1 MATQYKCDICGK
13 PATFHITKIINGK
26 KVKLHLCSECAEK
39 ASLDAVNL
47 PLDLFPKLK
56 ELERQIMSEKVANP
70 DSCPNCGAS
79 LKEIEKGARFSCTE
93 CYTALGNRLFEL
105 FAQMH
110 AATDHKG
117 KSPKVHAAN
126 CFAAIDMQKKL
137 RDFEEVAG
145 EELFDENLENVLDDF
160 LKSSPEPVKLSA
172 EVVETP
178 KAEQPQPDRQPET
191 EQSLQ
196 KELDRAIADERYE
209 DAAKIR
215 DKLKNLSDK

>member
-1 MATQYKCDICGK
+1 
-13 PATFHITKIINGK
+13 
-26 KVKLHLCSECAEK
+26 
-39 ASLDAVNL
+39 
-47 PLDLFPKLK
+47 
-56 ELERQIMSEKVANP
+56 MSEKVANP

-117 KSPKVHAAN
+117 KSPKAHGAN

-145 EELFDENLENVLDDF
+145 GELFDENLENVLDDF
-160 LKSSPEPVKLSA
+160 LKPNPEPVKLSA

-178 KAEQPQPDRQPET
+178 APAAEPQPEPET
-191 EQSLQ
+191 PQSLQ
-196 KELDRAIADERYE
+196 KQLDKAIADERYE

-215 DKLKNLSDK
+215 DRLKNLSDQ